1 MLRENVLYSL
11 VLAALM
17 SLFMSGV
24 IIVASTGMD
33 NEVIQRWI
41 HAFYIAF
48 PMAFI
53 ALLILKPIACLITRS
68 LISVCCFI
76 GKVCKEC
83 KYSRY

>member
-1 MLRENVLYSL
+1 MTREDVLYSL

-24 IIVASTGMD
+24 IIVVSTGMD
-33 NEVIQRWI
+33 NEVIHRWM

-53 ALLILKPIACLITRS
+53 ALLILKPIAHLVTRS

-76 GKVCKEC
+76 GKAREESVE
-83 KYSRY
+83 

>member
-1 MLRENVLYSL
+1 VIHENILYSL

-53 ALLILKPIACLITRS
+53 ALLILKPIACIITRS
-68 LISVCCFI
+68 LISACCFI
-76 GKVCKEC
+76 GKAWKEH
-83 KYSRY
+83 KD